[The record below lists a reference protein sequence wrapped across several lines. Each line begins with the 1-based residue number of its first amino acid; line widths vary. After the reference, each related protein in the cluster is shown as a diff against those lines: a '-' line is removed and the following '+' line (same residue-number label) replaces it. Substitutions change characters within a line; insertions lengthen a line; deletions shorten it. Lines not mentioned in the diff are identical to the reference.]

1 MSLGMDQEVGW
12 HPPPRRGSEL
22 QVQARFIE
30 AIVATVFRVRT
41 DSLKSVS
48 RGRADVAFARQ
59 VAIYLAHTR
68 LGVPYADAGAL
79 FHRDRT
85 TAAHACRTVE
95 DRREDGRF
103 DRILDHLE
111 RAVDLW
117 PLVMS
122 PGSDAS

>member
-1 MSLGMDQEVGW
+1 MSLGMQWAEE
-12 HPPPRRGSEL
+12 RRPTSHDRSNL
-22 QVQARFIE
+22 QAQACFIE
-30 AIVATVFRVRT
+30 AMVATVFRVRAENM
-41 DSLKSVS
+41 KSDK

-68 LGVPYADAGAL
+68 LGISYAEAGEL

-95 DRREDGRF
+95 DRREDERI

-117 PLVMS
+117 PTIMS
-122 PGSDAS
+122 VGQGVS